1 MGNIRRRLRSGV
13 VALVLAS
20 SGLSA
25 FAPELRAQLQP
36 NTQPVE
42 RTNLSAGPVIAA
54 SALPFEALATL
65 ERIRKGGPFPYPKDG
80 IVFANREH
88 LLPLMP
94 YGYYHEYTVPPPGT
108 GDDNPTLNLA
118 VEHSRGRDRGTRR
131 IVCGGRAA
139 GVTCYY
145 TADHYTSFQRIVG

>member
-25 FAPELRAQLQP
+25 FAPELRAELAP

-42 RTNLSAGPVIAA
+42 RTNLPAGPVIAA

-80 IVFANREH
+80 IVFGNREH

-94 YGYYHEYTVPPPGT
+94 YGYYHEYTVPPPAAADET
-108 GDDNPTLNLA
+108 SALQQRR
-118 VEHSRGRDRGTRR
+118 VRDRGIRR
-131 IVCGGRAA
+131 IVCGGQAA
-139 GVTCYY
+139 GVACYY